1 MNILITNDDGIG
13 TEGIKKLAE
22 TAAHFGNVYV
32 VAPLCQMSGKSH
44 GFTYDSDV
52 IVRDYDIGIDGVKA
66 YTCSGTPAD
75 CVRIGAIKVLPEKP
89 DYVFSGINTGYNI
102 SHDIQYSATVGAV
115 LEGAFLGIHSVAF
128 SQGSVEYM
136 EVVDA
141 YLKEIMEECMSKPL
155 DYNAAWNVNF
165 PKCSLHEL
173 KGILRDRTVST
184 DPFYNDDYN
193 EKVMDDGS
201 IAYSII
207 QDRVWKGS
215 DGTDLAAV
223 ADNYISIGIVRNIR

>member
-1 MNILITNDDGIG
+1 MNILITNDDGID

-22 TAAHFGNVYV
+22 TAAGFGNVYV
-32 VAPLCQMSGKSH
+32 IAPEHQMSGKSH
-44 GFTYDSDV
+44 GFTYDCDV
-52 IVRDYDIGIDGVKA
+52 MIRDYDLGLKGVKA
-66 YTCSGTPAD
+66 FTCSGTPAD

-128 SQGSVEYM
+128 SQGSVEYS

-141 YLKEIMEECMSKPL
+141 YLKEMMKECMSKPL
-155 DYNAAWNVNF
+155 DYNTAWNVNF
-165 PKCSLHEL
+165 PKCSLKDL
-173 KGILRDRTVST
+173 KGILRDRVIST
-184 DPFYNDDYN
+184 DPFYNDDYTVSVS
-193 EKVMDDGS
+193 EDGAR
-201 IAYSII
+201 AYRIV
-207 QDRVWKGS
+207 QNRVWKGT

-223 ADNYISIGIVRNIR
+223 ADNYISVGLVSNLR